1 MKAISRA
8 IRVYIHKKGRV
19 MIRVRWNRAK
29 SECAFSTECNADPSK
44 WNKEAGRAKLNTT
57 HVVNG
62 TTYSAKEI
70 NARIENAE
78 DLINQAIYQFEVH
91 DDHSYATVS
100 PLAYQQMWFLLVLVM
115 PI

>member
-78 DLINQAIYQFEVH
+78 YLINQAIYQFEVQEKIP
-91 DDHSYATVS
+91 TV
-100 PLAYQQMWFLLVLVM
+100 
-115 PI
+115 